1 VSPVQPRRRRGPTGL
16 AAIDAAANQGQ
27 VLMLVCIGSA
37 RLMTFGCSDWTSV
50 AAVRRDVTARAD
62 WFNRDPDRM
71 AVS

>member
-1 VSPVQPRRRRGPTGL
+1 
-16 AAIDAAANQGQ
+16 
-27 VLMLVCIGSA
+27 MLVCIGSA